1 MSFSHLAKDVDIL
14 KNSNGFSITE
24 ALVSFSIIMVLC
36 ITLLPLS
43 SLVSQERNVL
53 SQKRIVIYQLHDE
66 IQTVLWEGI
75 NENTI
80 HRNVG
85 SVSVTITFS
94 ASEAGVIEGCA
105 TWINSR
111 KRQEEVCLYGI
122 REK

>member
-1 MSFSHLAKDVDIL
+1 ML
-14 KNSNGFSITE
+14 KNSNGFTITE

-43 SLVSQERNVL
+43 SFVSQERNVL

-66 IQTVLWEGI
+66 LQTALWDGI
-75 NENTI
+75 NENI
-80 HRNVG
+80 IQRNVG
-85 SVSVTITFS
+85 SVSVTIKFS
-94 ASEAGVIEGCA
+94 ASEGGVIKGCA
-105 TWINSR
+105 TWVNNR